1 VIPVLPICYLAAAIL
16 LYPIRKIGINAG
28 KRITCVVS
36 ATNLIQKII
45 WTNLIEPDRSSQG
58 ATMRDQDV
66 RNALR
71 MLLDEQHGSDPDT
84 TIVEEM
90 GVWSGTARID
100 VAVINGELTGFE
112 LKSERDTLNRLPDQA
127 EVYGL
132 VFDRI
137 FLVTAEKH
145 LQKAKAIIPQWWGA
159 LVVRETEA
167 GGYGIKQ
174 ARKGRRNPAPNP
186 QIIAKL
192 LWKEEALELL
202 ALHGFAKGFRSKP
215 VTQIHKQLAVALTLH
230 DLRNGVRAALKRR
243 TEWLGQVRPDPLD
256 VPIDPNSHPCF

>member
-1 VIPVLPICYLAAAIL
+1 
-16 LYPIRKIGINAG
+16 
-28 KRITCVVS
+28 
-36 ATNLIQKII
+36 
-45 WTNLIEPDRSSQG
+45 
-58 ATMRDQDV
+58 MRDQDV

-71 MLLDEQHGSDPDT
+71 LLLDEQHGSDPDT

-90 GVWSGTARID
+90 GVWSGTVRID

-112 LKSERDTLNRLPDQA
+112 LKSERDTLNRLSDQA

-145 LQKAKAIIPQWWGA
+145 LRKAKAIIPKWWGA
-159 LVVRETEA
+159 LVVKETA

-174 ARKGRRNPAPNP
+174 ARKGRRNPAPDP
-186 QIIAKL
+186 LIIAKL

-202 ALHGFAKGFRSKP
+202 AHHGFEKGLRSKP
-215 VTQIHKQLAVALTLH
+215 VTQIHRQLASQLTL
-230 DLRNGVRAALKRR
+230 DNLRDGVRSALKRR
-243 TEWLGQVRPDPLD
+243 TEWLGQVRSNSLD
-256 VPIDPNSHPCF
+256 MSIDSDSYPSL